1 MGWGKES
8 AKNPQEVGGA
18 NAEITRGPPRGR
30 ELWRGARRVDPILLA
45 ESFSSD
51 IFLGGIFGGIFGGE
65 IVYLFFIF
73 SERKINL
80 RHYLRNKA
88 YKYSFFGDRK
98 INDILFTKRR

>member
-51 IFLGGIFGGIFGGE
+51 IFWGVFSG
-65 IVYLFFIF
+65 VFF
-73 SERKINL
+73 
-80 RHYLRNKA
+80 
-88 YKYSFFGDRK
+88 
-98 INDILFTKRR
+98 

>member
-45 ESFSSD
+45 ESFIGCFLGD
-51 IFLGGIFGGIFGGE
+51 ILGGIFLKG
-65 IVYLFFIF
+65 YSLLFFIF
-73 SERKINL
+73 SERKINQ
-80 RHYLRNKA
+80 RYFLRNKS
-88 YKYSFFGDRK
+88 YKYSFFGDLK
-98 INDILFTKRR
+98 INDIIFTNRG